1 MTHHD
6 SLIKGKGS
14 HGGILDGPLYFTS
27 PDFEPLYTIL
37 LMVPDG
43 FLDFGAPGERMR
55 TQNYILCN
63 ETTIEAEMICISLE
77 LGKIVKKWT
86 TLDEYLSTLLS
97 ADCLTPKE
105 FVKSLFNDENFSL
118 SRKYFWAIGFLGEL
132 DISIRDNIKLR
143 DMYCEGGVK

>member
-1 MTHHD
+1 M
-6 SLIKGKGS
+6 
-14 HGGILDGPLYFTS
+14 
-27 PDFEPLYTIL
+27 
-37 LMVPDG
+37 
-43 FLDFGAPGERMR
+43 
-55 TQNYILCN
+55 
-63 ETTIEAEMICISLE
+63 E